1 MMESGRARSWDS
13 CRGRKTNPTSWWV
26 NFFLYPPL
34 EILSLTS
41 TLNPAG
47 VGDKD
52 VSFNPFVA
60 SEGKSGISGFLLSFI
75 VNGSSRLWIKSLYI
89 PPLFFFLKIFCC
101 CCGPFFKV
109 FIKSAT
115 TLLLSYVLV
124 FWPHGILG
132 RWTGIKPAPTV
143 LEGKVL
149 ITGPPGSPSFP
160 YLNCPYPSGILAVP
174 TLSSSRNLKACFLIS
189 KSKKEKSR
197 PTLILHS
204 CGLLWFVK
212 DRNDLLLLYVLPMPS
227 SENLCWLGNLTQL

>member
-1 MMESGRARSWDS
+1 MFPLTLLWQVRANLVFQASFCHLLLMDLHA
-13 CRGRKTNPTSWWV
+13 CG
-26 NFFLYPPL
+26 
-34 EILSLTS
+34 
-41 TLNPAG
+41 LNHFTFP
-47 VGDKD
+47 
-52 VSFNPFVA
+52 
-60 SEGKSGISGFLLSFI
+60 
-75 VNGSSRLWIKSLYI
+75 
-89 PPLFFFLKIFCC
+89 FFFSLKIFCC
-101 CCGPFFKV
+101 CCGPFLKV

-132 RWTGIKPAPTV
+132 PWPAIKPAPTV

-197 PTLILHS
+197 PTIISHS
-204 CGLLWFVK
+204 CGLLWFRFGLWRTEMIFMFSQCPVQRTFV
-212 DRNDLLLLYVLPMPS
+212 DWVIWHNCNTPF
-227 SENLCWLGNLTQL
+227 